1 MAYTMDT
8 TLEQLLADPK
18 VKPTLDA
25 YLPGVAANPAV
36 AMVKT
41 MTLRAI
47 VAHPLAASFG
57 ITQDKVE
64 AILAEVNKNV
74 Q

>member
-18 VKPTLDA
+18 VKPILDS

-36 AMVKT
+36 AMVKN
-41 MTLRAI
+41 MSLRAI
-47 VAHPLAASFG
+47 AANPMAASFG
-57 ITQDKVE
+57 ITQAKVE
-64 AILAEVNKNV
+64 QILAEINKATG
-74 Q
+74 

>member
-18 VKPTLDA
+18 VRPVLDQ

-47 VAHPLAASFG
+47 VSNPMAASFG
-57 ITQDKVE
+57 VTQAKVE
-64 AILAEVNKNV
+64 TILAEVNKL
-74 Q
+74 